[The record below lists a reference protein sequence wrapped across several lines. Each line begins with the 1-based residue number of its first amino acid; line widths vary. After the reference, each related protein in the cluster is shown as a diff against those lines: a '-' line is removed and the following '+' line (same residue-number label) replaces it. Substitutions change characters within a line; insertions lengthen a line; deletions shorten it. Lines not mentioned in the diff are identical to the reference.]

1 MLQLSLSFSLL
12 LVPAP
17 SSGGESFSVW
27 ATSCAHA
34 PIDAQHGRES
44 IVRSISQSEGVSP
57 DTVGFSWDIM
67 IDAGDLSSSQFP
79 PTDQDGA
86 IIVEQ
91 YSRLEKHHREQ
102 IYNVAG
108 NHDASYFDE
117 APGGWFRKWV
127 DPLGE
132 NTVYSGVDP
141 SKRPYA
147 VEGKWERYRFQ
158 AGNMLFLML
167 SDRNDMP
174 LPIGR
179 GHSRERLSG
188 GYPPG
193 AVTRE
198 TFKWWAQ
205 QVLENQD
212 KIIVTMAHHM
222 LRDTTTGS
230 GRGEGSPRYHGVSP
244 EPGGSSYLYYVIE
257 SAQPDRFSFTAD
269 SHVFESFL
277 EDFESRHGYGAID
290 LWIGGHTHVK
300 SPDDSWGGKSITETA
315 WGVNFLQTGAL
326 TQYHGNRY
334 PMSRVIEFV
343 AGSDRALARVFLHE
357 AGYKG
362 HPVGF
367 YKPSK
372 RTLKLRHPLRPPPKR
387 AKEPL
392 RLSGAQDE

>member
-1 MLQLSLSFSLL
+1 
-12 LVPAP
+12 
-17 SSGGESFSVW
+17 
-27 ATSCAHA
+27 
-34 PIDAQHGRES
+34 
-44 IVRSISQSEGVSP
+44 
-57 DTVGFSWDIM
+57 M
-67 IDAGDLSSSQFP
+67 IDAGDLSASQFP

-91 YSRLEKHHREQ
+91 YSHLQKHQREQ

-132 NTVYSGVDP
+132 NTIHSGVDP
-141 SKRPYA
+141 GKRPYA
-147 VEGKWERYRFQ
+147 VEGNWERYRFQ

-174 LPIGR
+174 SPVGR
-179 GHSRERLSG
+179 GDSRDRLRG
-188 GYPPG
+188 GNPPG

-198 TFKWWAQ
+198 TFEWWAQ
-205 QVLENQD
+205 QVLKNQD
-212 KIIVTMAHHM
+212 KIIITMTHHM
-222 LRDTTTGS
+222 LRGTTTGS
-230 GRGEGSPRYHGVSP
+230 GYGEGSPRYHGVSP
-244 EPGGSSYLYYVIE
+244 QSEGSSYLYYVIE
-257 SAQPDRFSFTAD
+257 NAHPERFLFTED
-269 SHVFESFL
+269 GQVFERFL
-277 EDFESRHGYGAID
+277 QDFENQHGYGAID

-300 SPDDSWGGKSITETA
+300 SPDDSWGGKSITETV

-326 TQYHGNRY
+326 TQYHGNRH

-343 AGSDRALARVFLHE
+343 AGSDRAVARVFLHE

-367 YKPSK
+367 FEPSK
-372 RTLKLRHPLRPPPKR
+372 RALKLRHPFKPPAEKS
-387 AKEPL
+387 KEFL
-392 RLSGAQDE
+392 QGGQN